1 MFGQIIIVIGFITQ
15 LKLKNIYHEK
25 LLRDYSNKK
34 VSKTSLAALA
44 LNALVC
50 LCVPGFGIATEP
62 GLHLKL

>member
-1 MFGQIIIVIGFITQ
+1 MRIGIFSIMCRNFSISRCPQ
-15 LKLKNIYHEK
+15 KKS